1 MLLLWMCM
9 CVCACVARAC
19 NDGSRWSVLI
29 DVCSLVR
36 PEGIGAGWASHPLK
50 IHTGIPFGG
59 CNVSVYVCGVCGSV
73 CVCARLCDATAD
85 RRAGGYYWPE
95 GCYRDQ
101 WCQRGATSVDCLFV
115 NTGFPL
121 FACDFSLFTSL
132 LWFKHQSLEKMNLDD
147 IL

>member
-73 CVCARLCDATAD
+73 CVCVRVCVTPLQTGELEAIT
-85 RRAGGYYWPE
+85 G
-95 GCYRDQ
+95 
-101 WCQRGATSVDCLFV
+101 QRVAIETSGVREEQHLWTVCLWRQVF
-115 NTGFPL
+115 L
-121 FACDFSLFTSL
+121 FLPVTSL
-132 LWFKHQSLEKMNLDD
+132 SSRHCCGSNIKAWKRWT
-147 IL
+147 